1 MQISII
7 NTVPHATI
15 PEKFFVD
22 KCLELLYHGTI
33 ESYRLQLH
41 NPKTALK
48 ELVNIARSRNN
59 GEISNDEHLK
69 LMTAE
74 IDSIFRKET
83 YLDSS
88 NLSDGYRNTVLK
100 NKTVKDVFYMANLI
114 LKNNENYTIS
124 LFTQISGQIASLNAD
139 AYIIADKLKPLS
151 ELTAYF
157 LIELREKGYSKRYL
171 HKFITEI
178 FFKSEATSFF
188 NRMEI
193 LKGLINRTESNFKV
207 IIGFKLA
214 AGMAAQVVILDPNL
228 QKLNSQEIS
237 RITRSTNLRIRD
249 YFTARQPLTF
259 YSLTVASL
267 DYYQAS
273 FIVRREL
280 QSTLDVLFMGYT
292 NDHVNVDPLCVVM
305 GPQDPSKASIQSLDY
320 DLEGHFKG
328 DQALYNIFAANISL
342 MKTKEVSSDAINK
355 IESALRYLRSG
366 SGVSEIEN
374 KLLNYWIAIEYFFS
388 GTDANTNKV
397 ERARNYFKKIH
408 AITYF
413 KRLLVDFHNSIKL
426 YHLEHLIPTFA
437 EDMEY
442 LKDINTFT
450 IVASNIN
457 TPAIAYRAQELVIR
471 LSNRE
476 SIIKNLKNHS
486 DKLEWNLMR
495 IYRRRNSIVHSAK
508 SEGDILDLTSHLKYY
523 LVYIINSAIDFINH
537 NPIDMNM
544 DGKISLDDFFLIR
557 HVEFENLMY
566 DPHLDINRLMNYK
579 NPLEYLT

>member
-1 MQISII
+1 MQISVI
-7 NTVPHATI
+7 NTIPPAII
-15 PEKFFVD
+15 PELFFVD

-48 ELVNIARSRNN
+48 ELVDIARSRNN
-59 GEISNDEHLK
+59 GEITNDEHLK
-69 LMTAE
+69 LMIAE
-74 IDSIFRKET
+74 IDSIFKKET
-83 YLDSS
+83 YLNLS
-88 NLSDGYRNTVLK
+88 NLSNGYRNVVLR

-114 LKNNENYTIS
+114 LKNNEDYANH
-124 LFTQISGQIASLNAD
+124 LFDQIVAQIAALNVDPQITAEKFK
-139 AYIIADKLKPLS
+139 ALN

-178 FFKSEATSFF
+178 FFTSTATTFSH
-188 NRMEI
+188 RMDI
-193 LKGLINRTESNFKV
+193 FRGLIGRIESDFQV

-214 AGMAAQVVILDPNL
+214 AGMAAQVVILDPKL
-228 QKLNSQEIS
+228 QKLNSGAIGRIVRTTNS
-237 RITRSTNLRIRD
+237 RVRD
-249 YFTARQPLTF
+249 YFTARRPLTF
-259 YSLTVASL
+259 YSLTVRSL

-273 FIVRREL
+273 FLVRREL

-292 NDHVNVDPLCVVM
+292 NDHVNVDPLCVVI
-305 GPQDPSKASIQSLDY
+305 GPQNPAKASIQNLDF

-328 DQALYNIFAANISL
+328 EQALYNIFATNISQ
-342 MKTKEVSSDAINK
+342 MKSRIVSLDTVNK

-388 GTDANTNKV
+388 GADASANKV
-397 ERARNYFKKIH
+397 DRARTYFKKIH

-413 KRLLVDFHNSIKL
+413 KRLLVNFHNSIKL
-426 YHLEHLIPTFA
+426 YHLEPLIPTFA

-442 LKDINTFT
+442 LKDLNTFT
-450 IVASNIN
+450 VIAGNIA
-457 TPAIAYRAQELVIR
+457 TPAIAYRAHELGIR
-471 LSNRE
+471 LASKD
-476 SIIKNLKNHS
+476 SIVTNLKDHS

-508 SEGDILDLTSHLKYY
+508 SEKDILDLTSHLKYY
-523 LVYIINSAIDFINH
+523 LVFIINSAIDFVNN

-557 HVEFENLMY
+557 HVEFENLTY
-566 DPHLDINRLMNYK
+566 DPQLNVERLMSYQ